1 MSASLSPVGP
11 SGLSSRGAP
20 MADAAV
26 AEAMREPHFRIGWL
40 ERTLLE
46 AAGSLRESLTAI
58 RASDTRTRSAIT
70 HRIEE
75 IERTL
80 RLGKEADEAVWG
92 SPERV
97 PGAVVVRAA
106 A

>member
-1 MSASLSPVGP
+1 MSASLSPVYP
-11 SGLSSRGAP
+11 SGFSTRGAP
-20 MADAAV
+20 KADAEV
-26 AEAMREPHFRIGWL
+26 VEAMRNPHFRIGWI
-40 ERTLLE
+40 ERELLD
-46 AAGSLRESLTAI
+46 ATGALRDALTAI
-58 RASDTRTRSAIT
+58 RASDTRTRNAIT

-92 SPERV
+92 SPDQA
-97 PGAVVVRAA
+97 PAAAPARAA